1 LQAPPP
7 REPPIRSISI
17 EAPTNIA
24 ATQLVR
30 DLSPFTRTDLVQLE
44 GERWE
49 VRIEESSEQELDVV
63 LQTVARWAADQE
75 LEEPHVLVDDAPAE
89 LPTAP
94 E

>member
-1 LQAPPP
+1 MCLPPR

-30 DLSPFTRTDLVQLE
+30 DLFPFARSDLVALE

-49 VRIEESSEQELDVV
+49 VRVEDSSEQELDVV
-63 LQTVARWAADQE
+63 LQTVARWAAEQQ
-75 LEEPHVLVDDAPAE
+75 LEEPHVLVDDAPVE
-89 LPTAP
+89 LPTPP

>member
-1 LQAPPP
+1 MCLPPR

-30 DLSPFTRTDLVQLE
+30 DLFPFARSDLVALE

-49 VRIEESSEQELDVV
+49 VRVEDSSEQELDVV
-63 LQTVARWAADQE
+63 LQTVARWAAEQH
-75 LEEPHVLVDDAPAE
+75 LEEPHVLVDEAPVE
-89 LPTAP
+89 LPTPP